1 MDLEIIDLLLKDQVI
16 DKLIW
21 KHNISEVEL
30 RQVFNN
36 QPNIRI
42 YRKRENQRGTSL
54 CCLRKNGCRK
64 ISFDILYNEEK
75 QKGLNCY
82 SKRYDR

>member
-1 MDLEIIDLLLKDQVI
+1 MNLEIIDLLLKDQVI

-36 QPNIRI
+36 QPNMKKLPYLVIPA
-42 YRKRENQRGTSL
+42 
-54 CCLRKNGCRK
+54 CLPQAGVNGNPG
-64 ISFDILYNEEK
+64 SVPAEAGNH
-75 QKGLNCY
+75 
-82 SKRYDR
+82 